1 MGARSNVW
9 GAGWASGRRR
19 LAVATVLVIGLI
31 PAAPAWAAT
40 DTVGIQAQ
48 IDTLNQNMNNLQ
60 SQIANTNHQ
69 LQKAQAQAAYWRRMR
84 GETQTQVD
92 DAAAQ
97 VQQLQQQMADVQKQ
111 AQATAANLETDEQHL
126 QTLQQRSNAGLRALD
141 EGGTVGLFSVLL
153 GSTNFGDFLT
163 RFHFLQAIL
172 ASEVKTMR
180 EVRAERDAVV
190 AEQTALQ
197 SKEQQIGDLQ
207 RQAQQAITSL
217 QDDAATYQQYDSAAT
232 AQAAELRAEIQGE
245 EAASAQV
252 TQQLGSLQ
260 LQYDRAVGKLTFEW
274 PLPAPHIITS
284 PYGYRYIKAFNVH
297 DFHTGVD
304 IAEPMGTPIHAAA
317 AGVVA
322 VAGWQGGYGNA
333 VILYHGKQD
342 GKDYYTLYAH
352 QSKIA
357 VSKGQV
363 VQQGQVIGY
372 VGMTGNATGPH
383 LHFEVRI
390 NGQTVDPMPYLPPT
404 GIVKDY

>member
-1 MGARSNVW
+1 MFGVTRSGAR
-9 GAGWASGRRR
+9 RRM
-19 LAVATVLVIGLI
+19 AVAAVMLLGVL
-31 PAAPAWAAT
+31 PSAPAWAAT
-40 DTVGIQAQ
+40 DAAAIQGQMDA
-48 IDTLNQNMNNLQ
+48 LNQNMQAIEN
-60 SQIANTNHQ
+60 QISSTNTQ

-84 GETQTQVD
+84 GETQTQIS
-92 DAAAQ
+92 AASAQ

-111 AQATAANLETDEQHL
+111 VAATTQSLESDEQQL
-126 QTLQQRSNAGLRALD
+126 QTLQQRSDAGLRALD

-153 GSTNFGDFLT
+153 GSANFADFLT
-163 RFHFLQAIL
+163 RFHFLQAVF
-172 ASEVKTMR
+172 AAEVKTMR
-180 EVRAERDAVV
+180 QARAERDAVTQQQK
-190 AEQTALQ
+190 ALQDKQQQLTALE
-197 SKEQQIGDLQ
+197 S
-207 RQAQQAITSL
+207 QAQQAVYSL
-217 QDDAATYQQYDSAAT
+217 QNDAATYQKYTSDAA
-232 AQAAELRAEIQGE
+232 AQAAELQSEIRGE

-260 LQYDRAVGKLTFEW
+260 LQYDRATGKLTFEW

-284 PYGYRYIKAFNVH
+284 PYGPRYIRAFHVS

-304 IAEPMGTPIHAAA
+304 IAEPTGTPIHAAA

-333 VILYHGKQD
+333 VILYHGKQG
-342 GKDYYTLYAH
+342 GKDYYTLYGH
-352 QSKIA
+352 QSRIA
-357 VSKGQV
+357 VAKGQV